1 MDVKELDPEQIERLT
16 ELFANPEKQ
25 IVGISIN
32 KDLKDEISLVV
43 EYKKGKGK
51 QSAII

>member
-1 MDVKELDPEQIERLT
+1 MDVKELDPEQIERLA

-32 KDLKDEISLVV
+32 KDLNDDISLVV
-43 EYKKGKGK
+43 EYNKGNGT